1 MRSVSDVLSSAQN
14 IATGLS
20 AISQAILNIAGVRNS
35 LSISASTLVYS
46 KPGRIATVIVTTAG
60 SAAGAIYDSNTTSV
74 TTDKVFVIP
83 NTVGVTVL
91 NFPITNGIVV
101 VPGTGQ
107 VVAVS
112 YS

>member
-20 AISQAILNIAGVRNS
+20 AVSQAILNITGVRNAVD
-35 LSISASTLVYS
+35 ISTTTLVFPN
-46 KPGRIATVIVTTAG
+46 PGRVCTVIVTTAG
-60 SAAGAIYDSNTTSV
+60 SAVGAIYDSNTTSV
-74 TTDKVFVIP
+74 TTGKVFVIP